1 MVSHQLN
8 VETNTLVLHFCYL
21 TDAWLWS
28 PRAIHMQGSH
38 QTFSLADEYRQLGD
52 RVMFQGIKKAGH
64 LVHLERPCVYNRC
77 LKEFL
82 AISTQANGASWA
94 MVKPHPSC
102 AVLISLVHFMHHL
115 CLLFSATNLFNY
127 LPVQGQFG
135 VQFPVLPCEWEVKK
149 ESLVWPSFPY
159 FLLGISKSF
168 EANLEKCVV
177 L

>member
-28 PRAIHMQGSH
+28 PRAIQMQGSH

-102 AVLISLVHFMHHL
+102 TVLISLVHFMHHL

-127 LPVQGQFG
+127 LPSSRTIWC
-135 VQFPVLPCEWEVKK
+135 PIPSPALWMRSK
-149 ESLVWPSFPY
+149 ERELGLTIFSLFFAWY
-159 FLLGISKSF
+159 
-168 EANLEKCVV
+168 
-177 L
+177 